1 MNQLCESLEIEYR
14 SHNMYQNN
22 EDIPEVNENSSKGR
36 KTKILNLKV
45 KNGIVLR
52 CPKCQKEIQI
62 NKMNSRIDFI
72 REIKCKEKNCGYLFT
87 GDDFNLVANVIKNTV
102 KTLIFYYYRKKS
114 TCSNCRESNNT
125 LFCRTKCS
133 DKTCNGYMLTDYDE
147 MSVYQE
153 LKFLYELVEVESD
166 NKEKP
171 KEEIEFDKAVERLKK
186 YFEKVKSKIDFIN
199 VDVSDMFTF
208 LNK

>member
-1 MNQLCESLEIEYR
+1 M
-14 SHNMYQNN
+14 
-22 EDIPEVNENSSKGR
+22 
-36 KTKILNLKV
+36 
-45 KNGIVLR
+45 LR
-52 CPKCQKEIQI
+52 CPECKKEMRV
-62 NKMNSRIDFI
+62 NKMNSRIEFI
-72 REIKCKEKNCGYLFT
+72 RGLKCPNQKCNHLLKGN
-87 GDDFNLVANVIKNTV
+87 DFNLVANVIKNTV

-153 LKFLYELVEVESD
+153 LKFLYELIEI
-166 NKEKP
+166 NKEKEKP
-171 KEEIEFDKAVERLKK
+171 TEEAEFDKAVGRLTK
-186 YFEKVKSKIDFIN
+186 YFEKLKSKIDFIN
-199 VDVSDMFTF
+199 VNISDMFTF